1 MSWLAR
7 VSTPG
12 RRRRRG
18 RGVGKV
24 ARWGRSTAAVTG
36 GDSESRDKELGSGT
50 GKRFFAVGL
59 LLLAALD
66 VPALHPT

>member
-1 MSWLAR
+1 
-7 VSTPG
+7 
-12 RRRRRG
+12 
-18 RGVGKV
+18 VGKV